1 MLDGDVW
8 RLDMAEGGLRGRLWL
23 RPMTSA
29 LLAVGAIGA
38 VVVGPV
44 WIAGADGR
52 ASGRAAGANADAG
65 SQARGQPVR
74 WDGARLVRGDRE
86 PLTLY
91 FTGGPPGP
99 PDEPCARSYQATA
112 AVSGDT
118 MTVTVRE
125 LSAAPLPP
133 GHGCADFGYERTVT
147 IELPEPLRGRPV
159 VDGATG
165 EQRPVIDAALLL
177 TPSWLPAG
185 YRFVSERVEL
195 GIDFREWAPEGSE
208 ERLLVDQGDADKLAR
223 PGFDPVVLAR
233 PMVRGVPA
241 TVWKTRRFDDSVC
254 VSWAEGAMGHRVC
267 TSGAPEKLLPIQV
280 LIRVADGLRG

>member
-1 MLDGDVW
+1 
-8 RLDMAEGGLRGRLWL
+8 MAEGGLRDRLWL

-38 VVVGPV
+38 VVVGLV
-44 WIAGADGR
+44 WIAGGASR
-52 ASGRAAGANADAG
+52 ASGRAGGANAAAG

-74 WDGARLVRGDRE
+74 WDGARLVRGTPER
-86 PLTLY
+86 LILY

-99 PDEPCARSYQATA
+99 PDEPCARAYQATA
-112 AVSGDT
+112 ASSGNRL
-118 MTVTVRE
+118 MVTVRE
-125 LSAAPLPP
+125 LPAAPLPP
-133 GHGCADFGYERTVT
+133 GHGCADVGYGRTVT
-147 IELPEPLRGRPV
+147 IELPEPLRDRLV
-159 VDGATG
+159 VDGANG

-185 YRFVSERVEL
+185 YRFVRERVEL
-195 GIDFREWAPEGSE
+195 GIDFREWAPEGPE
-208 ERLLVDQGDADKLAR
+208 ERLMVHQEDADKLAR

-267 TSGAPEKLLPIQV
+267 TSGAPEKLLPIRV